1 MGLPVWRVSITAR
14 SGMRS
19 SRIRASFERTLERA
33 MDGNLDHTPDL
44 NAVSASAMA
53 KLTSSVEADF
63 TLLLKVFQVHFS
75 RCKV

>member
-1 MGLPVWRVSITAR
+1 MG
-14 SGMRS
+14 
-19 SRIRASFERTLERA
+19 
-33 MDGNLDHTPDL
+33 GNLDHTPDL
-44 NAVSASAMA
+44 NVVSASAMA